1 MAGFFKKKW
10 VKWLIIAIVVGGA
23 GAWYFLRPADAPDYV
38 LAEAVKGNI
47 VQTVSVTGSIKAEP
61 TIDLH
66 FRKNGTVEEIYVN
79 EGERIKAGDWLAVL
93 ENRALSLEVKRNKAN
108 VSYARA
114 QYNQL
119 KAGTRS
125 EEVRIAEA
133 DLESSR
139 AAYDAAV
146 SEQTNIKVI
155 GESNIELV
163 QIALKQA
170 NDNLAAAEQELETT
184 TLLAENEIAKLE
196 LGGDNTQTIA
206 LKSAYLRARTNV
218 DAMITSM
225 QDSMFLAED
234 IIGVRGTG
242 FFLLSQSTKNQ
253 LERNYY
259 FPAKAYYDAAI
270 VAYDEVKLDGSDENV
285 ELSVIASI
293 SAANSIINLLTQ
305 IGIELQALPYS
316 RDDLQSLILQ
326 VSGQTAALTSSVL
339 TLQEIQTTI
348 LNIKMS
354 AGQDTETLILNY
366 KLQID
371 AAESRFLTARNSLE
385 RAEFDLEQAKINAE
399 NNNRNADAQVA
410 IRQAALNS
418 AEAMLN
424 LKRSPVREID
434 LAPLSAQIALANVA
448 LEMAENEFMDSRLV
462 APIDGLVTF
471 IHGKVGQNVSLSETA
486 LKSFLTIQSDNLIVE
501 ANVPETDV
509 SKIKP
514 GDEVEMT
521 IDAFDFTEK
530 FQGKVVYIDP
540 AETIIQGVVYYQIKT
555 IFELKDERL
564 KSGMTTNLDIITAEK
579 EDVLVIPTRAI
590 RYEDSIRYVDVLN
603 NGASEKVIIT
613 TGLESDQYAEVTSGL
628 REGDKIITFVK

>member
-1 MAGFFKKKW
+1 MAGLFKKKW
-10 VKWLIIAIVVGGA
+10 VKWVIIALIIGGA
-23 GAWYFLRPADAPDYV
+23 GAWYFLRPADAPEYV
-38 LAEAVKGNI
+38 LEKAVIGDI

-66 FRKNGTVEEIYVN
+66 FQKNGTVEDIYVD
-79 EGERIKAGDWLAVL
+79 EGQLVKAGDVLAVL

-108 VSYARA
+108 VTYATA

-119 KAGTRS
+119 KGGTKS

-133 DLESSR
+133 ELASTR
-139 AAYDAAV
+139 AAFDATV
-146 SEQTNIKVI
+146 SEQGNILTI
-155 GESNIELV
+155 GESNIELA
-163 QIALKQA
+163 QIAYKQA
-170 NDNLAAAEQELETT
+170 QDNLDAAEQELETT

-196 LGGDNTQTIA
+196 LGGDNTQTLA
-206 LKSAYLRARTNV
+206 LDSAYLRARTNL
-218 DAMITSM
+218 DLIIAAM
-225 QDSMFLAED
+225 QDSMFMVEE

-242 FFLLSQSTKNQ
+242 YFLLSETTKNQ

-259 FPAKAYYDAAI
+259 FPAEVNYEEAI
-270 VAYDEVKLDGSDENV
+270 TAFELLKTDDSDENIEDAV
-285 ELSVIASI
+285 NASI
-293 SAANSIINLLTQ
+293 RAANSILALLTQ
-305 IGIELQALPYS
+305 TGTELQALPYD
-316 RDDLQSLILQ
+316 RDDLQTLIMNVTSQTTVLTNAILILQ
-326 VSGQTAALTSSVL
+326 EVQS
-339 TLQEIQTTI
+339 TI
-348 LNIKMS
+348 LNIKMG

-371 AAESRFLTARNSLE
+371 AAESRYLTARNSLE
-385 RAEFDLEQAKINAE
+385 RAEFDVEQARINAD
-399 NNNRNADAQVA
+399 NNNKNADAQVA
-410 IRQAALNS
+410 IRQAAVDS
-418 AEAMLN
+418 AEAMLA

-434 LAPLSAQIALANVA
+434 LAPLSAQIALANIA
-448 LEMAENEFMDSRLV
+448 LEMADNEYMDSQLI
-462 APIDGLVTF
+462 APIDGLITF

-530 FQGKVVYIDP
+530 FMGKVVYIDP

-579 EDVLVIPTRAI
+579 EGVLIIPTRAI
-590 RYEDSIRYVDVLN
+590 KYEDSIRYVDVLN
-603 NGASEKVIIT
+603 NGAPEKVIIE

-628 REGDKIITFVK
+628 KEGDNIITFVK

>member
-1 MAGFFKKKW
+1 MAGLFKKKW
-10 VKWLIIAIVVGGA
+10 VKWVFIAIIIGGA
-23 GAWYFLRPADAPDYV
+23 GAWYFLRPADAPEYV
-38 LAEAVKGNI
+38 LEQAVIGDI

-66 FRKNGTVEEIYVN
+66 FQKNGTVEDIFVE
-79 EGERIKAGDWLAVL
+79 EGERVEAGKVLAVL

-108 VSYARA
+108 VDYATA

-119 KAGTRS
+119 KAGTKS

-133 DLESSR
+133 EVSSAR

-146 SEQTNIKVI
+146 SEQSSVKTI
-155 GESNIELV
+155 GDSNIELA
-163 QIALKQA
+163 QIAYKQA
-170 NDNLAAAEQELETT
+170 QDNLDAAEQELETT

-206 LKSAYLRARTNV
+206 LESAYLRARTNL
-218 DAMITSM
+218 DLIIAAM
-225 QDSMFLAED
+225 QDSMFMVEE

-242 FFLLSQSTKNQ
+242 FFLLSQTTKNQ

-259 FPAKAYYDAAI
+259 FPAEANYEDAMTAFELLKT
-270 VAYDEVKLDGSDENV
+270 DDSDENIEAAV
-285 ELSVIASI
+285 DASI
-293 SAANSIINLLTQ
+293 KAANSILALLTQ
-305 IGIELQALPYS
+305 TGTELQALPYD
-316 RDDLQSLILQ
+316 RDDLQTLI
-326 VSGQTAALTSSVL
+326 VNITSQTTVL
-339 TLQEIQTTI
+339 TNAILVLQEVQSTI
-348 LNIKMS
+348 LNIKTGS
-354 AGQDTETLILNY
+354 GQDTETLILNY

-371 AAESRFLTARNSLE
+371 AAESRYLTARNSLE
-385 RAEFDLEQAKINAE
+385 RAEFDVEQARINAE
-399 NNNRNADAQVA
+399 NNNKNADAQVA
-410 IRQAALNS
+410 IRQASVDS
-418 AEAMLN
+418 AEAMLA

-434 LAPLSAQIALANVA
+434 LAPLSAQIALANIA
-448 LEMAENEFMDSRLV
+448 LEMADNEYMDSQLV
-462 APIDGLVTF
+462 APIDGLITF

-514 GDEVEMT
+514 GDVVEMT

-530 FQGKVVYIDP
+530 FKGKVVYIDP

-555 IFELKDERL
+555 VFELKDERL

-579 EDVLVIPTRAI
+579 EGVLIIPTRAI
-590 RYEDSIRYVDVLN
+590 KYEDSIRYVDVLN
-603 NGASEKVIIT
+603 NGAPEKVIIT

-628 REGDKIITFVK
+628 KEGDKIITFSK